1 MARAK
6 TVETYVGKSK
16 ATENKI
22 SRTTELFGI
31 RPKTPEDI
39 AKEIIRSKVAEK
51 MWERYFDGLI
61 PREMVQPYIDYVT
74 ELEFQEIKKKI
85 PLAPPTTELNKMSPE
100 ERFRATYPAGEF
112 NSLDEA
118 MAYQGYIVPFFRGNK
133 GIFRSYKD
141 RVSYKSSE
149 YSVTKEQETAYA
161 DAGEFISVD
170 GGTLGDWN
178 KVILFLGKAYQ
189 TVYVARV
196 YKTSFMVSRAGFLK
210 PLAKLFL
217 YRWLRAQRIPKGGI
231 TFINLLK
238 EVIPDEPF
246 INNVVVVE
254 SLKQL
259 QLFVQDGFDSTRLIK
274 SEELLV
280 NLENRVF
287 PIRSDLLLVRYDNSI
302 VYVGTIKDVR
312 VFYFRTQDAYVD
324 TKVVP
329 QEQFFMSLLNNP
341 EDKTE
346 AIRYEPIRPLLNP
359 KYLFESVG
367 LQQAD
372 ELNSARIKR
381 FSIGNY
387 SFSELLNSET
397 KIGSL
402 RYSKE
407 LVIFEDDTGTVE
419 QEEFF
424 ATPKVRDNDI
434 YRTNL
439 GGGADYYSGLN
450 LAGWDTLADNPTS
463 SLVTYNRAREMQTTP
478 FPSRKPELET
488 FMMLEFPEYTKL
500 TTNPSLGELKQ
511 PQLAKTPNKTFL
523 PLDKPKDVNYS
534 IFSFVASKELHQVAI
549 DDKPVFVLSDNPN
562 RDVLYEVSVFVKRE
576 APFDVLAYKPVFVY
590 QETPKDTF
598 KDVISTFTQLS
609 IPNNHLAYPI
619 GAFSSSKIEYNYL
632 DTVVSTGEEDSSLV
646 SFGDMVAK
654 VFQKE
659 SSLISKVPDT
669 ETYPIYLASSETL
682 FDVKELT
689 TLTIDS
695 SLQEFLY
702 KNSEP
707 EEDEWLPTNT
717 WNDIKGEPA
726 TYLITIK
733 EYPIDKGIYK
743 LFYDKPISY
752 IDIWRFVDY
761 GSEEQNLWS
770 NSKTSGDYPIPPHKD
785 IDFVT
790 EIATKAK
797 SWKYMKPV
805 KHQATLMQVGYGYTS
820 SPNVMIDANRL
831 SKDLKEEFL
840 PIPTTLTWDISSDK
854 VFESPQ
860 IDTRDYKGEI
870 VLRAKTALIPFKEW
884 IESVGEVFAFIYG
897 VTLMY
902 HFTTPMQFEKQ
913 SFLGCS
919 HKGLKIIGKL
929 PKISIPKL

>member
-6 TVETYVGKSK
+6 TVEAYVGKSK

-22 SRTTELFGI
+22 SKTTELFGI

-112 NSLDEA
+112 NSFDEA
-118 MAYQGYIVPFFRGNK
+118 MAYQGYIIPIFRGNK
-133 GIFRSYKD
+133 GIFNLYESRTTA
-141 RVSYKSSE
+141 SE
-149 YSVTKEQETAYA
+149 YAVSREQETSYA
-161 DAGEFISVD
+161 TAGEFISVD
-170 GGTLGDWN
+170 GGILEDWN

-210 PLAKLFL
+210 PLTKLFL
-217 YRWLRAQRIPKGGI
+217 YRWLRTQRIPKGGI

-246 INNVVVVE
+246 INNAVVVE
-254 SLKQL
+254 SIRQL
-259 QLFVQDGFDSTRLIK
+259 HLFVQDGFDSARLIK
-274 SEELLV
+274 SEELLA
-280 NLENRVF
+280 NFENGVL
-287 PIRSDLLLVRYDNSI
+287 PIKSNLLLVGYGGSL
-302 VYVGTIKDVR
+302 VYVSTIKDVR
-312 VFYFRTQDAYVD
+312 VFYFKTQDSYVD

-329 QEQFFMSLLNNP
+329 QAQFLMSFLNNP
-341 EDKTE
+341 KDKTE
-346 AIRYEPIRPLLNP
+346 TIRYEPIQLLLNP
-359 KYLFESVG
+359 KYLFKSVG
-367 LQQAD
+367 LQQAV
-372 ELNSARIKR
+372 ELNSARTKE
-381 FSIGNY
+381 FNIGNH

-407 LVIFEDDTGTVE
+407 LDIFEDDTGTVE

-439 GGGADYYSGLN
+439 GGGADYYSGIN

-463 SLVTYNRAREMQTTP
+463 SLVTYNRAREKQTTP
-478 FPSRKPELET
+478 FPSRKPEFET

-500 TTNPSLGELKQ
+500 TTVPSLGELKQ
-511 PQLAKTPNKTFL
+511 PQLAKTANKAFL
-523 PLDKPKDVNYS
+523 PLDKPKDVHYS
-534 IFSFVASKELHQVAI
+534 IFSFVGSEKPYQVAI
-549 DDKPVFVLSDNPN
+549 DNKPVFILSDNPN

-576 APFDVLAYKPVFVY
+576 APLNAFACNPVFVY

-598 KDVISTFTQLS
+598 EDAISTFTQLS
-609 IPNNHLAYPI
+609 IPNNHLAFPI
-619 GAFSSSKIEYNYL
+619 GAFSSSKIEYSYM
-632 DTVVSTGEEDSSLV
+632 DAVASTGEEDSSLV
-646 SFGDMVAK
+646 SFEDKVAK

-659 SSLISKVPDT
+659 SSLTATIPNTVAFPVYID
-669 ETYPIYLASSETL
+669 SSENL
-682 FDVKELT
+682 FEVKELK
-689 TLTIDS
+689 TLALDS

-702 KNSEP
+702 KESEP

-733 EYPIDKGIYK
+733 EYPVDKGIYK
-743 LFYDKPISY
+743 LFYGKTISY

-761 GSEEQNLWS
+761 GNPEQNLWG
-770 NSKTSGDYPIPPHKD
+770 NSKTSGGYPIPPHKD

-790 EIATKAK
+790 EVALKAL

-820 SPNVMIDANRL
+820 SPNVTIDATKL
-831 SKDLKEEFL
+831 SKDLRGEFL
-840 PIPTTLTWDISSDK
+840 PIPTTLTWDISSDR

-870 VLRAKTALIPFKEW
+870 ILRAKTELIPFKEW

-902 HFTTPMQFEKQ
+902 HFITPMQFERQ
-913 SFLGCS
+913 SFLGCAS
-919 HKGLKIIGKL
+919 KGLKIIGKL
-929 PKISIPKL
+929 PKISIPKP